1 MANSGQLEL
10 MAEEMTEDE
19 IIEKINKYQSA
30 CDNDRKQM
38 ELDDSNFWYKDLH
51 MNTRML
57 INYENILKIK
67 QGKL

>member
-1 MANSGQLEL
+1 MANCSQLKL

-19 IIEKINKYQSA
+19 IIEKINKYQVA

-38 ELDDSNFWYKDLH
+38 ELDNSEFWYEDLH

-67 QGKL
+67 QDK